1 MKIVFFF
8 MMFMVYHSIQ
18 ITTDGRLAPQ
28 IFGQWPDWP
37 SVFEAPFNIQGE
49 AVVTPAS
56 Q

>member
-1 MKIVFFF
+1 
-8 MMFMVYHSIQ
+8 MMFMVYCSIQ

-28 IFGQWPDWP
+28 ILGQWPYWR
-37 SVFEAPFNIQGE
+37 SVFEAPFSIQGE